1 MSKIWLVTGSSRG
14 LGRALTEAV
23 LAAGDRV
30 VGTARK
36 PEQLDDLAA
45 KYGDQLR
52 AVALDVTD
60 AGAARAAVRT
70 AVEEFGG
77 LDVVANNAG
86 YANSASIEEMAD
98 DDFRAQVETNLF
110 GVVNV
115 TKAALPVFREQRSG
129 HFLQFSSI
137 GGRAGGTPGMGAYQ
151 TAKFAV
157 EGFSEV
163 LNNEVR
169 PFGVKVT
176 IVEPGGFRTDWG
188 GSSMELADVHP
199 DYETTVGEM
208 HRRRA
213 TPRRRPRRSSRS
225 SRSTTRRCG
234 SCSAPT
240 PSPLRTARR
249 VPAPTRPPPGPTSAR
264 RPTSADASAGWA
276 SAGQPRRSW
285 KKARTSATS
294 SSGTSS
300 AAKWPP
306 WSRSVQRVTLF
317 DVSQY
322 RRIATSWAVARTAV
336 GTPEFGRGAQERGWA

>member
-36 PEQLDDLAA
+36 PEQLDDLVT

-60 AGAARAAVRT
+60 AEAARAAVRT
-70 AVEEFGG
+70 AVREFGG

-98 DDFRAQVETNLF
+98 DDFRAQVETNLY

-115 TKAALPVFREQRSG
+115 TKAALPVFREQRGG

-188 GSSMELADVHP
+188 GSSMRLAAVHP
-199 DYETTVGEM
+199 DYESTVGEM
-208 HRRRA
+208 HRRRIETDGKQPGDPA
-213 TPRRRPRRSSRS
+213 KAAQAILEIVDLDNP
-225 SRSTTRRCG
+225 
-234 SCSAPT
+234 
-240 PSPLRTARR
+240 PLRLLLGTDALKLAETASVSR
-249 VPAPTRPPPGPTSAR
+249 AAEAAEWSHLTTS
-264 RPTSADASAGWA
+264 TDFS
-276 SAGQPRRSW
+276 
-285 KKARTSATS
+285 
-294 SSGTSS
+294 
-300 AAKWPP
+300 
-306 WSRSVQRVTLF
+306 
-317 DVSQY
+317 
-322 RRIATSWAVARTAV
+322 
-336 GTPEFGRGAQERGWA
+336 

>member
-1 MSKIWLVTGSSRG
+1 MGKIWLVTGSSRG

-30 VGTARK
+30 VATARK
-36 PEQLDDLAA
+36 PEQLDDLVT

-60 AGAARAAVRT
+60 ADAARAAVRT

-137 GGRAGGTPGMGAYQ
+137 GGRVGGTPGMGAYQ

-169 PFGVKVT
+169 QFGVKVT

-188 GSSMELADVHP
+188 GSSMQLAEVHP
-199 DYETTVGEM
+199 DYESTVGEM
-208 HRRRA
+208 HRRRLETDGKQPGDPA
-213 TPRRRPRRSSRS
+213 KAAQAILEIVDLDNP
-225 SRSTTRRCG
+225 
-234 SCSAPT
+234 
-240 PSPLRTARR
+240 PLRLLLGTDALKSAETAS
-249 VPAPTRPPPGPTSAR
+249 TSRAAEATAWAHLT
-264 RPTSADASAGWA
+264 TSTDFS
-276 SAGQPRRSW
+276 
-285 KKARTSATS
+285 
-294 SSGTSS
+294 
-300 AAKWPP
+300 
-306 WSRSVQRVTLF
+306 
-317 DVSQY
+317 
-322 RRIATSWAVARTAV
+322 
-336 GTPEFGRGAQERGWA
+336 

>member
-163 LNNEVR
+163 LTNEVR

-208 HRRRA
+208 HRRRIEMDGKQPGDPA
-213 TPRRRPRRSSRS
+213 KAAQAILQVVALDNPPLRLLLGTDALTLADSSSRS
-225 SRSTTRRCG
+225 RADEAATWAHLSTSTDF
-234 SCSAPT
+234 S
-240 PSPLRTARR
+240 
-249 VPAPTRPPPGPTSAR
+249 
-264 RPTSADASAGWA
+264 
-276 SAGQPRRSW
+276 
-285 KKARTSATS
+285 
-294 SSGTSS
+294 
-300 AAKWPP
+300 
-306 WSRSVQRVTLF
+306 
-317 DVSQY
+317 
-322 RRIATSWAVARTAV
+322 
-336 GTPEFGRGAQERGWA
+336 